1 MQENDNSTC
10 LFEDRL
16 EASIKEY
23 VYSLLPENE
32 KNTGIA
38 VDVFIPRS
46 KSGPTIFHNSKH
58 AVNDVNGY
66 CVATLT
72 DTTLRLHHLDNW
84 WELAPAGYRYYE
96 RARKEGRH
104 RILRHYDTLIERYGH
119 LYCHLPNQIA
129 LLEIPLEEILE
140 VSVSTCAAER
150 PVRFHIKDN
159 LMLDIEEYV
168 LVEVQT
174 HERVQRFCS
183 IFSGVNTLVKHLS
196 SRHT

>member
-1 MQENDNSTC
+1 MQEPDNSTY

-16 EASIKEY
+16 ESSIKEY
-23 VYSLLPENE
+23 VFSLLPETE
-32 KNTGIA
+32 KNSGLA
-38 VDVFIPRS
+38 VDVFTLRRIS
-46 KSGPTIFHNSKH
+46 EPTIFQDSEH

-72 DTTLRLHHLDNW
+72 DLNFRLHHLDNW

-104 RILRHYDTLIERYGH
+104 RILRSYDTLIERYGH
-119 LYCHLPNQIA
+119 LYCHLPNQIG
-129 LLEIPLEEILE
+129 LLEIPRREILN
-140 VSVSTCAAER
+140 VSVSTCEANWL
-150 PVRFHIKDN
+150 VQHHIKDN

-168 LVEVQT
+168 SVEVRT

-183 IFSGVNTLVKHLS
+183 IFSGINTLVEQLK
-196 SRHT
+196 

>member
-1 MQENDNSTC
+1 MQEPDNSTC
-10 LFEDRL
+10 LFDDRL
-16 EASIKEY
+16 EPYIKEY
-23 VYSLLPENE
+23 VFSLLPATE

-38 VDVFIPRS
+38 VDAFTLRR
-46 KSGPTIFHNSKH
+46 KSEPTIFHDSEH

-66 CVATLT
+66 CVVTIT
-72 DTTLRLHHLDNW
+72 DQTLRLHQLDNW

-119 LYCHLPNQIA
+119 LYCHLPNEIA
-129 LLEIPLEEILE
+129 LLEIPRDEILK
-140 VSVSTCAAER
+140 VSVSTCAAHN

-168 LVEVQT
+168 SVEVQT
-174 HERVQRFCS
+174 RERVQTFCS
-183 IFSGVNTLVKHLS
+183 VFKGIETLCQS
-196 SRHT
+196 MRI